1 MKLTIAD
8 VAKMAKVSKSTVS
21 RIINGN
27 YEQNTEETVKRVL
40 KVIEELD
47 YKPNALA
54 RSLKLTKT
62 NIIGI
67 ILSNLQNPF
76 WANVL
81 EGVEDTCHHLGYH
94 LMIFNSN
101 DNAALEEEHFRS
113 FESRQL
119 DGMLVNPTL
128 QNIELYQKF
137 TNNGFPFVAINRK
150 IYGMDVN
157 TITVNNIEGAK
168 LAVNH
173 LITSA
178 RKKIAIFLYPPDGV
192 SPRIERLE
200 GYKQALT
207 ENGIE
212 IDPSLIE
219 VINEKKGEVEEAV
232 RKLLTRS
239 NPPDAIF
246 STNSLMT
253 LEVLEG
259 INKINRKIPDDIA
272 LVGYDETVWSKYLN
286 PSLTTVKQPAYEMGE
301 MAARKLIQMIESKK
315 DRKKIASEIVSLA
328 PSLIIRDSCGATK
341 SGRAHSAKYTDL

>member
-21 RIINGN
+21 RIMNGN
-27 YEQNTEETVKRVL
+27 FEQNTEETVKRVL

-47 YKPNALA
+47 FKPNALA
-54 RSLKLTKT
+54 RSLKSTKT

-81 EGVEDTCHHLGYH
+81 EGVEDTCHQLGYN

-101 DNAALEEEHFRS
+101 DKAELEEEHFSS
-113 FESRQL
+113 FDSRQL

-128 QNIELYQKF
+128 KNIELYQKF
-137 TNNGFPFVAINRK
+137 TSNGFPFVAINRK

-173 LITSA
+173 LIASG

-200 GYKQALT
+200 GYKHALI

-212 IDPSLIE
+212 IDPSLIQI
-219 VINEKKGEVEEAV
+219 INEKKGEVEAAV
-232 RKLLTRS
+232 RELLTRS

-259 INKINRKIPDDIA
+259 INKMKKKIPDDIA

-301 MAARKLIQMIESKK
+301 IAARRLIQMIKSKK
-315 DRKKIASEIVSLA
+315 DGKIEPEIVSLA
-328 PSLIIRDSCGATK
+328 PSLIIRDSCGSK
-341 SGRAHSAKYTDL
+341 KGGVVID

>member
-27 YEQNTEETVKRVL
+27 YDQNTEETVKRVL
-40 KVIEELD
+40 KVVEELD

-81 EGVEDTCHHLGYH
+81 EGVEDTCHNLGYN

-113 FESRQL
+113 FDSRQL

-128 QNIELYQKF
+128 KNIELYQKF
-137 TNNGFPFVAINRK
+137 TSNGFPFVALNRK

-157 TITVNNIEGAK
+157 TITCNNMEGAK

-173 LITSA
+173 LVATG
-178 RKKIAIFLYPPDGV
+178 RRKIAIFLYPPEGV

-200 GYKQALT
+200 GYKHALT
-207 ENGIE
+207 ENGIDV
-212 IDPSLIE
+212 DPSLIQI
-219 VINEKKGEVEEAV
+219 INEKKGEVEAAV
-232 RKLLTRS
+232 RELLTRD

-246 STNSLMT
+246 STNSLMS

-259 INKINRKIPDDIA
+259 INKMQKKIPVDIA
-272 LVGYDETVWSKYLN
+272 LVGYDETIWSKYLN

-301 MAARKLIQMIESKK
+301 MAATRLIQMIEAKK
-315 DRKKIASEIVSLA
+315 GIKIEPEIVSLG
-328 PSLIIRDSCGATK
+328 PSLIIRDSCGANKKGGVTI
-341 SGRAHSAKYTDL
+341 D